1 MGIAKELASRI
12 VSFKFSDIDDDAL
25 QWAKW
30 GILDTVGVT
39 LAGFSEGCTQIIEQ
53 MHAADGTP
61 EGGPALLFG
70 SGKRASVLNAAE
82 INGVAS
88 HALDFDDC
96 NNTLGGHP
104 SAPILPGLIA
114 LAEARKASGKDVIA
128 AYLIGFE
135 TETAIARVVHF
146 HHYEKGWHPTA
157 TLGTF
162 GAAAAA
168 CHLMGLDEEK
178 TAVAL
183 GLAVSLA
190 AGVKANFGTMTKPLH
205 VGETT
210 RNGLAAAL
218 LAEQGF
224 TANPGAF
231 EHSQG
236 FLELFNGEG
245 NYDTSRLL
253 EGWADP
259 FDIVSPG
266 LAIKKYPCCGSTHSA
281 IDAMLALREKH
292 GLNGDNVTE
301 IISHTHPRRL
311 KHTNRPNPQ
320 TSLDA
325 KFSVQYTMARAL
337 VDGRVIV
344 DNFEGDAINDK
355 HIRDVMTR
363 ITANSRPH
371 TEPDEHFFAEVSVTT
386 KSGETF
392 TQWIQQPQGRGP
404 KYPLPDGALK
414 AKFEGCAERVLTAV
428 GVEQLHACI
437 EGLETA
443 DDINTMTALIEKN
456 RIDTPHQRV
465 A

>member
-1 MGIAKELASRI
+1 MGIANTLAEHI
-12 VSFKFSDIDDDAL
+12 TALKFSNIDAEAL

-39 LAGFSEGCTQIIEQ
+39 LAGASEACTEIVEQ
-53 MHAADGTP
+53 MHSLNGTP
-61 EGGPALLFG
+61 DGGPALIFG
-70 SGKRASVLNAAE
+70 SGKRTSVLNAAE
-82 INGVAS
+82 INGTAS

-104 SAPILPGLIA
+104 SAPILPGLVA
-114 LAEARKASGKDVIA
+114 LAEARKASGEALIT
-128 AYLIGFE
+128 AYLAGFE
-135 TETAIARVVHF
+135 TETAIARVVHM

-168 CHLMGLDEEK
+168 CHLIGLDKVK
-178 TAVAL
+178 TATAL

-210 RNGLAAAL
+210 RNGLTAAL

-224 TANPGAF
+224 TANDGAF

-236 FLELFNGEG
+236 FLSLFNGEG
-245 NYDTSRLL
+245 NYDTSRLM
-253 EGWADP
+253 EGWAAP
-259 FDIVSPG
+259 FNIVGPG
-266 LAIKKYPCCGSTHSA
+266 LAVKLYPCCGSTHPA
-281 IDAMLALREKH
+281 IDAMIALRAKH
-292 GLNGDNVTE
+292 NLKAGDVTE
-301 IISHTHPRRL
+301 IVSYTHPRRL
-311 KHTNRPNPQ
+311 KHTNRPDPQ
-320 TSLDA
+320 TPLDA

-337 VDGRVIV
+337 VDGRVV
-344 DNFEGDAINDK
+344 VKNFEGDAFNDAG
-355 HIRDVMTR
+355 IRDVMAR

-371 TEPDEHFFAEVSVTT
+371 TEPDEHYFAEVSVTT
-386 KSGETF
+386 KSGEIF
-392 TQWIQQPQGRGP
+392 TQWVQQPQGRGP

-414 AKFEGCAERVLTAV
+414 AKFEGCAERVLTSV
-428 GVEQLHACI
+428 GVEHLHACI
-437 EGLETA
+437 ERLETT
-443 DDINTMTALIEKN
+443 DDINNMTSLIQKN
-456 RIDTPHQRV
+456 RLDTPHQRV

>member
-1 MGIAKELASRI
+1 MGIANTLAEHI
-12 VSFKFSDIDDDAL
+12 TALKFSDIDADAL

-39 LAGFSEGCTQIIEQ
+39 LAGASEACTEIVEQ
-53 MHAADGTP
+53 MHSLNGTP
-61 EGGPALLFG
+61 DGGPALIFG
-70 SGKRASVLNAAE
+70 SGKRTSVLNAAE
-82 INGVAS
+82 INGTAS

-104 SAPILPGLIA
+104 SAPILPGLVA
-114 LAEARKASGKDVIA
+114 LAEARKASGKALIT
-128 AYLIGFE
+128 AYLAGFE
-135 TETAIARVVHF
+135 TETAIARVVHM

-168 CHLMGLDEEK
+168 CHLIGLDKVK
-178 TAVAL
+178 TATAL

-210 RNGLAAAL
+210 RNGLTAAL

-224 TANPGAF
+224 TANDGAF

-236 FLELFNGEG
+236 FLSLFNGEG
-245 NYDTSRLL
+245 NYDTSRLM
-253 EGWADP
+253 EGWAAP
-259 FDIVSPG
+259 FNIVGPG
-266 LAIKKYPCCGSTHSA
+266 LAVKQYPCCGSTHPA
-281 IDAMLALREKH
+281 IDAMIALRAKH
-292 GLNGDNVTE
+292 NLKAGDVTE
-301 IISHTHPRRL
+301 IVSYTHPRRL
-311 KHTNRPNPQ
+311 KHTNRPDPL
-320 TSLDA
+320 TPLDA

-337 VDGRVIV
+337 VDGRVV
-344 DNFEGDAINDK
+344 VKNFEGNAFNDAG
-355 HIRDVMTR
+355 IRDVMAR

-371 TEPDEHFFAEVSVTT
+371 TEPDEHYFAEVSVTT
-386 KSGETF
+386 KSGEIF
-392 TQWIQQPQGRGP
+392 TQWVQQPQGRGP

-414 AKFEGCAERVLTAV
+414 AKFEGCAERVLTSA
-428 GVEQLHACI
+428 GVEHLHACI
-437 EGLETA
+437 EGLETTN
-443 DDINTMTALIEKN
+443 DINNMTSLIQKN
-456 RIDTPHQRV
+456 RLDTPHQRV

>member
-1 MGIAKELASRI
+1 MGIANTLAEHI
-12 VSFKFSDIDDDAL
+12 TALKFSNIDAEAL

-39 LAGFSEGCTQIIEQ
+39 LAGASEACTEIVEQ
-53 MHAADGTP
+53 MHSLNGTP
-61 EGGPALLFG
+61 DGGPALIFG
-70 SGKRASVLNAAE
+70 SGKRTSVLNAAE
-82 INGVAS
+82 INGTAS

-104 SAPILPGLIA
+104 SAPILPGLVA
-114 LAEARKASGKDVIA
+114 LAEARKASGKALIT
-128 AYLIGFE
+128 AYLAGFE
-135 TETAIARVVHF
+135 TETAIARVVHM

-168 CHLMGLDEEK
+168 CHLIGLDKVK
-178 TAVAL
+178 TATAL

-210 RNGLAAAL
+210 RNGLTAAL

-224 TANPGAF
+224 TANDGAF

-236 FLELFNGEG
+236 FLSLFNGEG
-245 NYDTSRLL
+245 NYDTSRLM
-253 EGWADP
+253 EGWAAP
-259 FDIVSPG
+259 FNIVGPG
-266 LAIKKYPCCGSTHSA
+266 LAVKQYPCCGSTHPA
-281 IDAMLALREKH
+281 IDAMIALRAKH
-292 GLNGDNVTE
+292 NLKAGDVTE
-301 IISHTHPRRL
+301 IVSYTHPRRL
-311 KHTNRPNPQ
+311 KHTNRPDPQ
-320 TSLDA
+320 TPLDA

-337 VDGRVIV
+337 VDGRVV
-344 DNFEGDAINDK
+344 VKNFEGDAFNDAG
-355 HIRDVMTR
+355 IRDVMAR

-371 TEPDEHFFAEVSVTT
+371 TEPDEHYFAEVSVTT
-386 KSGETF
+386 KSGEIF
-392 TQWIQQPQGRGP
+392 TQWVQQPQGRGP

-414 AKFEGCAERVLTAV
+414 AKFEGCAERVLTSV
-428 GVEQLHACI
+428 GVEHLHACI
-437 EGLETA
+437 ERLETT
-443 DDINTMTALIEKN
+443 DDINNMTSLIQKN
-456 RIDTPHQRV
+456 RLDTPHQRV

>member
-1 MGIAKELASRI
+1 MGIANTLAEHI
-12 VSFKFSDIDDDAL
+12 TALKFSDIDADAL

-39 LAGFSEGCTQIIEQ
+39 LAGASEACTEIVEQ
-53 MHAADGTP
+53 MHSLNGTP
-61 EGGPALLFG
+61 DGGPALIFG
-70 SGKRASVLNAAE
+70 SGKRTSVLNAAE
-82 INGVAS
+82 INGTAS

-104 SAPILPGLIA
+104 SAPILPGLVA
-114 LAEARKASGKDVIA
+114 LAEARKASGKALIT
-128 AYLIGFE
+128 AYLAGFE
-135 TETAIARVVHF
+135 TETAIARVVHM

-168 CHLMGLDEEK
+168 CHLIGLDKVK
-178 TAVAL
+178 TATAL

-210 RNGLAAAL
+210 RNGLTAAL

-224 TANPGAF
+224 TANDGAF

-236 FLELFNGEG
+236 FLSLFNGEG
-245 NYDTSRLL
+245 NYDTSRLM
-253 EGWADP
+253 EGWAAP
-259 FDIVSPG
+259 FNIVGPG
-266 LAIKKYPCCGSTHSA
+266 LAVKQYPCCGSTHPA
-281 IDAMLALREKH
+281 IDAMIALRAKH
-292 GLNGDNVTE
+292 NLKAGDVTE
-301 IISHTHPRRL
+301 IVSYTHPRRL
-311 KHTNRPNPQ
+311 KHTNRPDPL
-320 TSLDA
+320 TPLDA

-337 VDGRVIV
+337 VDGRVV
-344 DNFEGDAINDK
+344 VKNFEGNAFNDAG
-355 HIRDVMTR
+355 IRDVMAR

-371 TEPDEHFFAEVSVTT
+371 TEPDEHYFAEVSVTT
-386 KSGETF
+386 KSGEIF
-392 TQWIQQPQGRGP
+392 TQWVQQPQGRGP

-414 AKFEGCAERVLTAV
+414 AKFEGCAERVLTSA
-428 GVEQLHACI
+428 GVEHLHACI
-437 EGLETA
+437 EGLETT
-443 DDINTMTALIEKN
+443 DDINNMTSLIQKN
-456 RIDTPHQRV
+456 RLDTPHQRV